1 MYSTDGWHHFV
12 PYGGVHALMVMAS
25 AILIAAPALLGR
37 RLNKISETILRRAL
51 ATLALAYWVAYA
63 SWWNWHGIDWREGL
77 PLHLCDLNGLIAP
90 YALITGQR
98 WARATLYFWTAAL
111 TSQAFIQPALTAGTA
126 SLVFWAFW
134 AAHTIIAACAVYD
147 IVVHGFRPRWAD
159 FSCAVTASLVY
170 AVAIVPINGWLDA
183 DYGYLGDPSPDISIP
198 TFVLALGPWPQRA
211 VILAALVPLGFIVV
225 LLPWLFSA
233 ASPAPQS

>member
-51 ATLALAYWVAYA
+51 AALALAYWVAYA

-159 FSCAVTASLVY
+159 FSRAVTASLVY